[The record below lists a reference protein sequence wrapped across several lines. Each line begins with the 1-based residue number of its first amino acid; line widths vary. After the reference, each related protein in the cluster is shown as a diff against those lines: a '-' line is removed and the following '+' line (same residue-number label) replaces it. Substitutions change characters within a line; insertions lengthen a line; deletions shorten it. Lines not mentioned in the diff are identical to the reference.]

1 MDRSVVLPEPSV
13 GARETRCCEV
23 VCWGELTVGALKVP
37 AVARADSPIDVFEDL
52 HRVDHNSGTGREVAH
67 VSFVV
72 SNIDVLHVD
81 ERFSLDWSVDGGGRM
96 RGVSCARIVQLL

>member
-13 GARETRCCEV
+13 GAHETRYCEPFCC
-23 VCWGELTVGALKVP
+23 GELTVGALEVP
-37 AVARADSPIDVFEDL
+37 AVARADGPIDVFKDL
-52 HRVDHNSGTGREVAH
+52 HRIDHNSGTGMEVAH

-96 RGVSCARIVQLL
+96 RGGF